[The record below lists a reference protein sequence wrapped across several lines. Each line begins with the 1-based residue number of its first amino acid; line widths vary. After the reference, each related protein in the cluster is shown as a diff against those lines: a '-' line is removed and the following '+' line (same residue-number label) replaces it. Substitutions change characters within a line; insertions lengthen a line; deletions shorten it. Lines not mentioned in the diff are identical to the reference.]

1 MQAKE
6 LIETV
11 GQFDVVGS
19 TGIDLR
25 QAFADAVGQETVV
38 WKMGRASA
46 AHLPNH
52 CLLPH
57 SISKGLS
64 EIYPRG
70 SDDIKLTDRFNQ
82 FLSLHYS

>member
-38 WKMGRASA
+38 WKMGRAGKQA
-46 AHLPNH
+46 AD
-52 CLLPH
+52 
-57 SISKGLS
+57 
-64 EIYPRG
+64 EIDQLMKEIL
-70 SDDIKLTDRFNQ
+70 SDDSTFDA
-82 FLSLHYS
+82 